1 MPSIEGKIIAVSSP
15 KEFRIDKKP
24 SNYSSNV
31 SDYYH
36 VIVKEN
42 GTGNEVTVYLSTN
55 SMGILNPVKSVIS
68 FQKGNQWI
76 KTVMVNP
83 RRFVGSRVIVEG
95 EMKDKNYMNR
105 VTALKLLS

>member
-1 MPSIEGKIIAVSSP
+1 MQQIEGKIMSVSNP

-36 VIVKEN
+36 IVVKEN
-42 GTGNEVTVYLSTN
+42 NGNEILIYLSTS
-55 SMGILNPVKSVIS
+55 SMGISNPQKSVIF

-76 KTVMVNP
+76 RTVMVNP
-83 RRFVGSRVIVEG
+83 RKYFGKKVIVEG
-95 EMKDKNYMNR
+95 EKKNENYMSR
-105 VTALKLLS
+105 VTAFKLVE